1 MFQRLYRR
9 LIGVR
14 AVVTKDD
21 AIRIVKQ
28 YLTEHNKSDWIREP
42 IVASEDTFYID
53 VSLPEGRD
61 TPVVR
66 VSVRT
71 GKVVGLYTMTTV
83 EEFPDA

>member
-1 MFQRLYRR
+1 MLQRLYRK

-28 YLTEHNKSDWIREP
+28 YLTEHGKSDWIVEP
-42 IVASEDTFYID
+42 IVAVEDTFYIE
-53 VSLPEGRD
+53 VWVPQGRD
-61 TPVVR
+61 TPMVK

-71 GKVVGLYTMTTV
+71 GRVIGVYTMTTV